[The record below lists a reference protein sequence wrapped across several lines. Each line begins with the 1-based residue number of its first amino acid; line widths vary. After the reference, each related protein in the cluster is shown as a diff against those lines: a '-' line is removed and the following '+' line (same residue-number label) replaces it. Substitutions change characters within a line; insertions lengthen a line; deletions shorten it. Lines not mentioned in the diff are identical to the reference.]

1 MAKRSSHA
9 VTGRVADFLR
19 KLPVLKGKRI
29 LLALSGGADSVAL
42 LHALVAVRPKF
53 HFELTAAHLNHALR
67 GAESDRDEGFVRDLC
82 GRVGVP
88 LTVERARDLDRS
100 RGNLEARARTARHWF
115 LDAAARRVGAD
126 YIALAHQADDQAE
139 TVMMRLLR
147 GAGVTGLGAMAESGN
162 GKVIRPLLAV
172 RRAAILKYLKEID
185 VAFVEDS
192 TNACLKH
199 DRNRLRHRLMPLLET
214 EYAPGL
220 SGRLVELAAEMR
232 DVNDLLGMLAER
244 ALADCGNDDG
254 SLNLD
259 RFKLLH
265 PAIACAVLRRYL
277 AARAGNLLRFERAH
291 FHALG
296 RLCLT
301 GPPNG
306 RIVLPDGWLVRR
318 VYGKLLIMKSE
329 EFKEEFKK
337 DVAQSFEVPLP
348 FEGVTAVEAARMVFK
363 SSLIRRDE
371 ARMPRDAYEAV
382 FDARKVGAGLSV
394 RNFNPG
400 DRIAPLGVAGSRK
413 VKEVF
418 IDSKIPAQQRR
429 RFPVVLLDGQVAWLP
444 GLVRSNIALMTAATV
459 EVVQLSAKS
468 EHCLEFVPRASV
480 Y

>member
-1 MAKRSSHA
+1 MAKRASHA
-9 VTGRVADFLR
+9 VTDRVAHFLR
-19 KLPVLKGKRI
+19 KLPALKGKCI

-53 HFELTAAHLNHALR
+53 HFELSAAHLNHGLR
-67 GAESDRDEGFVRDLC
+67 GGESDRDEAFVRDLC
-82 GRVGVP
+82 GRIGVP
-88 LTVERARDLDRS
+88 LALDRALGLDRS
-100 RGNLEARARTARHWF
+100 HGNLEARARTERHRF
-115 LDAAARRVGAD
+115 LDAAANRLGAD
-126 YIALAHQADDQAE
+126 YVALAHQADDQAE

-172 RRAAILKYLKEID
+172 RRSAILKYLQEID
-185 VAFVEDS
+185 AAFVEDS
-192 TNACLKH
+192 TNASLKH
-199 DRNRLRHRLMPLLET
+199 DRNRVRHRLMPLLET
-214 EYAPGL
+214 EFAPGL
-220 SGRLVELAAEMR
+220 GGRLVELAAGMR
-232 DVNDLLGMLAER
+232 DVDDLLGMLAER

-265 PAIACAVLRRYL
+265 PAIASAVLRHYL
-277 AARAGNLLRFERAH
+277 AARVGNLLRFERAH
-291 FHALG
+291 LRAMG
-296 RLCLT
+296 RLCLA

-318 VYGKLLIMKSE
+318 VYGKLLIMRNE
-329 EFKEEFKK
+329 ELNQ
-337 DVAQSFEVPLP
+337 DVAHSFEVPLP
-348 FEGVTAVEAARMVFK
+348 FEGVTVVEAAQMVFQ
-363 SSLIRRDE
+363 SCVTPRAE
-371 ARMPRDAYEAV
+371 ARMPQDAFQAV
-382 FDARKVGAGLSV
+382 FDAREVRSGLSV

-418 IDSKIPAQQRR
+418 IDSKIPVQQRW

-444 GLVRSNIALMTAATV
+444 GLVRSNVALMTAATTA
-459 EVVQLSAKS
+459 VVQLSAKS

>member
-1 MAKRSSHA
+1 MAKRFSHA
-9 VTGRVADFLR
+9 VTDRVADFLR

-53 HFELTAAHLNHALR
+53 HYELTAAHLNHALR
-67 GAESDRDEGFVRDLC
+67 GAESDRDEAFVRDLC
-82 GRVGVP
+82 GRIGVQ
-88 LTVERARDLDRS
+88 LTVERARGLDRS
-100 RGNLEARARTARHWF
+100 RGNLEARARLARHRF
-115 LDAAARRVGAD
+115 LDAAAKRVGAD

-139 TVMMRLLR
+139 TALMRLLR
-147 GAGVTGLGAMAESGN
+147 GAGVTGLGAMAEAGN

-172 RRAAILKYLKEID
+172 RRSAILKYLKEID
-185 VAFVEDS
+185 AAFVEDS

-199 DRNRLRHRLMPLLET
+199 DRNRVRHRLMPLLET
-214 EYAPGL
+214 EFAPGL

-232 DVNDLLGMLAER
+232 DVDDLLGILAER
-244 ALADCGNDDG
+244 ALADCREQDG
-254 SLNLD
+254 SLNSD

-265 PAIACAVLRRYL
+265 PAIAGVVLRRYL
-277 AARAGNLLRFERAH
+277 AARVGNLLRFERAH
-291 FHALG
+291 FHAMG
-296 RLCLT
+296 RLCRT

-318 VYGKLLIMKSE
+318 VYGKLLIMRN
-329 EFKEEFKK
+329 EEFKK
-337 DVAQSFEVPLP
+337 DVAQSFEVPLQ
-348 FEGVTAVEAARMVFK
+348 FEGVTVVEAARMVFQ
-363 SSLIRRDE
+363 SSLTPRTE
-371 ARMPRDAYEAV
+371 ARVPRDAFEAV
-382 FDARKVGAGLSV
+382 FDARKVRSGLSV

-418 IDSKIPAQQRR
+418 IDCKVPAEQRR

-444 GLVRSNIALMTAATV
+444 GLVRSNIALMTAATT